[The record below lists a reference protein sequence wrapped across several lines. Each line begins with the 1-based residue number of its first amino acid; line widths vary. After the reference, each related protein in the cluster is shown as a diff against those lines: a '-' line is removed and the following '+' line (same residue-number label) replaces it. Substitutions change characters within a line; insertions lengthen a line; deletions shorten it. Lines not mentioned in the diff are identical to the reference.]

1 MGEGQKMQCNYT
13 QLSRFEVLKIS
24 TGSLLFDFFSLYFF
38 SPQFTP
44 SVSFYFSSS
53 TQAAAAE

>member
-24 TGSLLFDFFSLYFF
+24 TGSLLFDFFFPSTFSLPN
-38 SPQFTP
+38 SLL
-44 SVSFYFSSS
+44 V
-53 TQAAAAE
+53 